1 MILEIPFVKITI
13 MMEEDE
19 STSSLKGA
27 GPSPLPT
34 DSRADNQSDSHF
46 GTDSALSM
54 GYKSVDEDL
63 EDRIRRDG
71 HDPNSMTDGGKI
83 AFLVEQL
90 QVKEKKKKSCCFH
103 NSFSWLMSVILDLYR
118 PLN

>member
-1 MILEIPFVKITI
+1 MILEIPFVNITI

-19 STSSLKGA
+19 SSSSLKGA

-54 GYKSVDEDL
+54 GYKSVEEDL

-90 QVKEKKKKSCCFH
+90 QVKDKKKNEFLFIIH
-103 NSFSWLMSVILDLYR
+103 LALTLT
-118 PLN
+118 